1 MRVAACGGE
10 QSEPPPAGGCG
21 SRGSEEPLLVAGNL
35 RRGCSRPAPPS
46 RGGCAGC
53 RRQPDQSQQ
62 NLRGIPSRSSIAR
75 DDATFGCSR
84 LRPAPPAA
92 AEGNFNGTDIATHS
106 DHSFSPQTI
115 RRSEAALT
123 GAVPEGTDP
132 FKKTYRSPQRKP
144 VHTTATNKS
153 FKHLPST
160 ISHLHCK
167 YPLNCIY
174 DEFD

>member
-1 MRVAACGGE
+1 MRILRAKPAEVSRASLRQPEAAARAVLKNRYRSLEIFAADARALPPLGAGARVAGGNPINCSKICGG
-10 QSEPPPAGGCG
+10 S
-21 SRGSEEPLLVAGNL
+21 L
-35 RRGCSRPAPPS
+35 
-46 RGGCAGC
+46 
-53 RRQPDQSQQ
+53 
-62 NLRGIPSRSSIAR
+62 SRSSIAR
-75 DDATFGCSR
+75 DDATLGCSR

-160 ISHLHCK
+160 ISHLH
-167 YPLNCIY
+167 
-174 DEFD
+174 